1 MKGSETMKFT
11 LKGLRANKDLTQK
24 QAGEMVGVS
33 KDVWRN
39 WETGRSYP
47 NAEHIKK
54 ILEYFSVS
62 YDDIIFLKNITL

>member
-1 MKGSETMKFT
+1 MKGSEKMKFT

-24 QAGEMVGVS
+24 QAGELVGVS

-39 WETGRSYP
+39 WEKGKTYP

-54 ILEYFSVS
+54 IIECYNVS
-62 YDDIIFLKNITL
+62 YDDIIFLD